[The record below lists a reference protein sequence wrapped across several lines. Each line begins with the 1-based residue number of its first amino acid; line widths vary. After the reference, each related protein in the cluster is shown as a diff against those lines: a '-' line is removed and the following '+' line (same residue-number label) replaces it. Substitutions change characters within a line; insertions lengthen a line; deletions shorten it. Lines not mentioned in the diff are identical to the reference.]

1 MRVCPNKR
9 IKGPLCLWE
18 DEWRWGRDLGPSL
31 SLWADPAF
39 ESCGAG
45 PTRTDGLQSSCRLL
59 SLSHYLPFTPRFDSC
74 RIQRASILTN
84 SGLKKK
90 KKPPVFKRHW
100 DFEEIKNIFLKKIS
114 IYPVRCIQKRSSLGV
129 FSTTNKSTATQS
141 VHACPRQTKIHCC
154 YVFHWHLR
162 MRSCAIKSV
171 TEANRQTLT
180 HDD

>member
-45 PTRTDGLQSSCRLL
+45 PTRTDGLQSPCRLL

-84 SGLKKK
+84 SGLKRRKK
-90 KKPPVFKRHW
+90 RKAQSLN
-100 DFEEIKNIFLKKIS
+100 DTGILKKLK
-114 IYPVRCIQKRSSLGV
+114 IYLFFKKNLNLCSKVHPKAILPGCV
-129 FSTTNKSTATQS
+129 FHNKQINTQS

-154 YVFHWHLR
+154 SVFR
-162 MRSCAIKSV
+162 
-171 TEANRQTLT
+171 
-180 HDD
+180 